1 MMSIGRALL
10 LNNKVEST
18 DDILKSID
26 NVDRETVKIVIDK
39 IFNLYKLGVCIV
51 GRDVEENKL

>member
-1 MMSIGRALL
+1 MSIGRSLL

-26 NVDRETVKIVIDK
+26 NVDRETVKKVIDK
-39 IFNLYKLGVCIV
+39 IFQL
-51 GRDVEENKL
+51 R

>member
-1 MMSIGRALL
+1 MSIGRSLL

-26 NVDRETVKIVIDK
+26 NVDSEIVKIVIDK
-39 IFNLYKLGVCIV
+39 IFNLDKLGVCIV
-51 GRDVEENKL
+51 GRNVEEIKL